1 MNLLIAPFVNA
12 LFGLYY
18 LTGNLGLAVI
28 LVTVIIRVLLFPLV
42 LPSFKSAQKMRELQ
56 PRLKKLQEKYA
67 GDKEGLAKA
76 QMDFYKQEG
85 VNPLG
90 GCLPQLVQVAI
101 LIIFFSAFNLVTGFS
116 EGKNKIEEINRQL
129 IPSFQIKDDFRFD
142 VNLLGSDLRE
152 TPAKIF
158 QRGVGEWM
166 IIPLLLLIGSGY
178 LQYLGA
184 KFMLPNGNSLSVNRD
199 PLTVKKEKDTK
210 DTNEKPKSDDMQ
222 EMMRTQSMYMMPL
235 MTIFIGWSFSLGM
248 LLYWFVNS
256 AIMTAQQVWVNKA
269 KN

>member
-12 LFGLYY
+12 LFGSYY

-42 LPSFKSAQKMRELQ
+42 LPSFKSDQKMRELQ
-56 PRLKKLQEKYA
+56 PRLKRLQEKYA

-90 GCLPQLVQVAI
+90 GCLPQLIQVAI
-101 LIIFFSAFNLVTGFS
+101 LIIFFSAFNLVAGFS
-116 EGKNKIEEINRQL
+116 EGKNTIAEVNKQL
-129 IPSFQIKDDFRFD
+129 IPSFKIKEDFRFNVD
-142 VNLLGSDLRE
+142 FLGSDLRE

-158 QRGVGEWM
+158 QKGVGEWLIVPFLM
-166 IIPLLLLIGSGY
+166 LIGSGY

-184 KFMLPNGNSLSVNRD
+184 KLMMPSNQLSVTSDQLR
-199 PLTVKKEKDTK
+199 VKEAKDKEK
-210 DTNEKPKSDDMQ
+210 EKSNADDMQ

-235 MTIFIGWSFSLGM
+235 MTIFIGWSFSLGI

-256 AIMTAQQVWVNKA
+256 AVMTAQQVWVNGMGSK
-269 KN
+269 K

>member
-28 LVTVIIRVLLFPLV
+28 LVTVIIRILLFPLV

-56 PRLKKLQEKYA
+56 PRLKKLQEKHA

-90 GCLPQLVQVAI
+90 GCLPQLAQVAI

-116 EGKNKIEEINRQL
+116 EGKKTMAEINQQL
-129 IPSFQIKDDFRFD
+129 IPSFQIKDNFQFD
-142 VNLLGSDLRE
+142 VNFLGSDLRE

-158 QRGVGEWM
+158 QKGMGIWLVV
-166 IIPLLLLIGSGY
+166 PLFMLLGSGV
-178 LQYLGA
+178 LQYFGA
-184 KFMLPNGNSLSVNRD
+184 KLMMPSVAKAMD
-199 PLTVKKEKDTK
+199 DKPASAVVLKTEGD
-210 DTNEKPKSDDMQ
+210 KPKSDDMQ

-235 MTIFIGWSFSLGM
+235 MTIFIGWSFSIGI

-256 AIMTAQQVWVNKA
+256 AVMTAQQVWVNGK

>member
-90 GCLPQLVQVAI
+90 GCLPQLAQVAI

-116 EGKNKIEEINRQL
+116 EGKKTMVEINQQL
-129 IPSFQIKDDFRFD
+129 IPSFQIKDDFKFD
-142 VNLLGSDLRE
+142 VNFLGSDLRE

-158 QRGVGEWM
+158 QKGIGIWLVV
-166 IIPLLLLIGSGY
+166 PLFMLLGSGV

-184 KFMLPNGNSLSVNRD
+184 KLMLPGGNKLSVTSDQLRI
-199 PLTVKKEKDTK
+199 KEKEE
-210 DTNEKPKSDDMQ
+210 EKPKSDDMQ
-222 EMMRTQSMYMMPL
+222 EMMRTQTMYMMPL
-235 MTIFIGWSFSLGM
+235 MTIFIGWSFSIGI

-256 AIMTAQQVWVNKA
+256 AVMTAQQVWVNGK